1 MGKGQMKL
9 IYRTSILAVAV
20 IVFIAMISS
29 MSCYAEPV
37 KECPEDLTVT
47 FYWNTPPLS
56 PEYNYYY
63 GITIGPG
70 LQGLFE
76 YQPGYPD
83 TSWEPLSPDVWEIG
97 FKVTQDQADHLYQLL
112 IENDL
117 FKRKWETTDE
127 VAVGGSSSSIKIIA
141 NGKKYDKIPGDSEI
155 KPEDRKKVDT
165 VSDYLREM
173 VPTNI
178 WEEMEER
185 QSQFEKSYID
195 E

>member
-1 MGKGQMKL
+1 MSIKKIIL
-9 IYRTSILAVAV
+9 IISAAV
-20 IVFIAMISS
+20 IVFTVVIGCI
-29 MSCYAEPV
+29 SCYPEPS
-37 KECPEDLTVT
+37 KECPEDLTVEL
-47 FYWNTPPLS
+47 YWNTPPLS

-70 LQGLFE
+70 LKGLFE

-83 TSWEPLSPDVWEIG
+83 TSWEPLSPDVWEVS
-97 FKVTQDQADHLYQLL
+97 FEVSQDQVDYLYQLL
-112 IENDL
+112 IENNL
-117 FKRKWETTDE
+117 FKRRWGKTDE
-127 VAVGGSSSSIKIIA
+127 VAIGGSSSSIKIIA
-141 NGKKYDKIPGDSEI
+141 NGREYDKIPGESEI
-155 KPEDRKKVDT
+155 KPEDGKKVAA

-185 QSQFEKSYID
+185 QSQFEESYID

>member
-1 MGKGQMKL
+1 MKL
-9 IYRTSILAVAV
+9 KYGASTLTVVI
-20 IVFIAMISS
+20 IVFVVMISC
-29 MSCYAEPV
+29 MSCYAEPA
-37 KECPEDLTVT
+37 KECPEDLTVK
-47 FYWNTPPLS
+47 FYWTTPPLS

-63 GITIGPG
+63 KITIGPG

-76 YQPGYPD
+76 YQPGYPN
-83 TSWEPLSPDVWEIG
+83 TSWEPLSPDVWEVS
-97 FKVTQDQADHLYQLL
+97 FEVSQDQLDYLYQLL
-112 IENDL
+112 IENNL

-127 VAVGGSSSSIKIIA
+127 VAEGGSNNHITIIA
-141 NGKKYDKIPGDSEI
+141 NGRKYDKIPSDSEI

-165 VSDYLREM
+165 VLDYLREM

-195 E
+195 K

>member
-1 MGKGQMKL
+1 MKL
-9 IYRTSILAVAV
+9 KYRASTLAVAV
-20 IVFIAMISS
+20 IIFVAMIGCI
-29 MSCYAEPV
+29 SCYPEPAE
-37 KECPEDLTVT
+37 ECPEDLTVK

-70 LQGLFE
+70 FKGLFE

-83 TSWEPLSPDVWEIG
+83 TSWEPLSPDVWEVS
-97 FKVTQDQADHLYQLL
+97 FEVSQDQVDHLYQLL

-127 VAVGGSSSSIKIIA
+127 VAEGGSSSSIRIIA
-141 NGKKYDKIPGDSEI
+141 NGREYDKIPSESEI
-155 KPEDRKKVDT
+155 KPEDRKKVAP
-165 VSDYLREM
+165 VSKYLREM

-185 QSQFEKSYID
+185 QRQFEESYID
-195 E
+195 NN